1 MTTRQSLAYALI
13 EQFVGVTMPVRGL
26 KSPHLGL
33 YTFLVHL
40 WAVSNQEHFALNDS
54 FVAGSLNCDERTMV
68 KMREE
73 LEEAGIIHCVVNV
86 VGKKQ
91 KRTQYVFNETLAEQ
105 AYQFHT
111 GNALQAA
118 RQHTPQELSQKLQQ
132 NLFSDVHTT
141 NSSTQEKKMGGD
153 QPDFCATAT
162 TDTLPEPE
170 PLPETE
176 PVIIHTHARPKLSD
190 VLLEMTEIV
199 KRDSGVN
206 DITPLDAEIINAI
219 ANKFLSSWN
228 AKEWT
233 DLNKATGRPYSIIRW
248 WRERAIGY
256 YYSCY
261 GDVSASL
268 LNKCRAK
275 NNLATQAANEKQK
288 QEYFAEVREK
298 KFSESP
304 QAASN
309 QTSNQGKPHATHST
323 NPSTG
328 FSKPNRNITTQQ
340 VNTSADANDWLQPRK
355 TESGVHEYS
364 ADPQAII
371 TDFALVGAES
381 AF

>member
-1 MTTRQSLAYALI
+1 MTTRQSLACAMMT
-13 EQFVGVTMPVRGL
+13 QFLRVTMPTHAF
-26 KSPHLGL
+26 KPIHWAY
-33 YTFLVHL
+33 YTFLL
-40 WAVSNQEHFALNDS
+40 NIWMQSNDAELSLMDS
-54 FVAGSLNCDERTMV
+54 FVAGSLNCDERTTA
-68 KMREE
+68 KARED
-73 LEEAGIIHCVVNV
+73 LEQAGIIHCVVNV

-153 QPDFCATAT
+153 QSDFCATAT
-162 TDTLPEPE
+162 TDTLPEPQ

-176 PVIIHTHARPKLSD
+176 PVVIHTHARPKLSD

-219 ANKFLSSWN
+219 AHKFLSSWN

-233 DLNKATGRPYSIIRW
+233 DFSNAKGRAYSILPF
-248 WRERAIGY
+248 WRDRACGY

-275 NNLATQAANEKQK
+275 NNLTTQAANEKQK
-288 QEYFAEVREK
+288 QEYFAEVRER
-298 KFSESP
+298 KFSETP

-309 QTSNQGKPHATHST
+309 QTSNQGKT
-323 NPSTG
+323 NAAYSPNTSTG

-340 VNTSADANDWLQPRK
+340 VNASADANDWLQPRK